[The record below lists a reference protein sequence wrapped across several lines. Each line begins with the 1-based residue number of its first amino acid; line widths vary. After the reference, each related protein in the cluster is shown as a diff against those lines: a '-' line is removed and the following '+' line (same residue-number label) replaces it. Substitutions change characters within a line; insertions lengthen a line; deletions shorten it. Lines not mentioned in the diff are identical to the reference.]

1 MLNKEKTKPNILFL
15 LIDSLRADK
24 AYGDQRSSKTPNLDK
39 MIKTGTYFTQAIS
52 PSDASGLSLRSIF
65 TGLLPFKTG
74 NVKNRKIE
82 NEKINNNFPT
92 ITNVLKNS
100 GYTIFGKVPSLSFLD
115 SLYSEFEDDD
125 KFSVEK
131 QWPRL
136 DDGIGEAIIKKLKT
150 NLENP
155 WFYYI
160 HLLDVHSKITPGM
173 APMVIPQ
180 KFDTEQFGK
189 SKYERAVSAT
199 DWWLGEILKN
209 VNLDETIV
217 IITADHGS
225 LIPHY
230 QKDIKISFE
239 ETITPRLPNI
249 KTPKFLNPLKSKV
262 YSKIM
267 NNKQKSMRDKLKKVS
282 LTEYEKRN
290 LFASENEEIFK
301 VLYDD
306 MVRVPL
312 LFVGKNI
319 PRDKILNHQVS
330 LRDILPTII
339 DILQLDENISVDGR
353 SLCPSMEE
361 KSIKEEPI
369 FIQSSFP
376 LDKESG
382 YLMGIRT
389 PKYKY
394 NRSIDDPKENVF
406 LYDLQKDPQENH
418 NIAKQHSDIVKEMEQ
433 IISKMTNYRQEKQE
447 PSVDEDIKKKIEEEY
462 KKLGYL

>member
-15 LIDSLRADK
+15 LVDSLRADK
-24 AYGDQRSSKTPNLDK
+24 TYGDQRSSKTPNLDK

-52 PSDASGLSLRSIF
+52 PSDATILSLGSIF

-74 NVKNRKIE
+74 NIKNKRIE
-82 NEKINNNFPT
+82 NEKINSNFPT

-100 GYTIFGKVPSLSFLD
+100 GYTIFGKVPSFSFLD
-115 SLYSEFEDDD
+115 SLYSEFEDED

-136 DDGIGEAIIKKLKT
+136 DDGIGEDIIKKLKT

-155 WFYYI
+155 WFYYAHI
-160 HLLDVHSKITPGM
+160 LDVHSKIKPGM
-173 APMVIPQ
+173 APLVIPQ
-180 KFDTEQFGK
+180 KFDIEQFGK

-290 LFASENEEIFK
+290 LFANENEEIFK

-330 LRDILPTII
+330 TRDILPTII
-339 DILQLDENISVDGR
+339 DILQLEENISVDGH
-353 SLCPSMEE
+353 SLCPSIEE

-376 LDKESG
+376 LHKESG
-382 YLMGIRT
+382 YLVGIRT
-389 PKYKY
+389 SKYKY

-406 LYDLQKDPQENH
+406 LYDLQKDSKEEK
-418 NIAKQHSDIVKEMEQ
+418 NIADEQPHIVNEYEKILKNCLRHKDDKHEGLNELETKSVEKEL
-433 IISKMTNYRQEKQE
+433 
-447 PSVDEDIKKKIEEEY
+447 
-462 KKLGYL
+462 KKLGYI